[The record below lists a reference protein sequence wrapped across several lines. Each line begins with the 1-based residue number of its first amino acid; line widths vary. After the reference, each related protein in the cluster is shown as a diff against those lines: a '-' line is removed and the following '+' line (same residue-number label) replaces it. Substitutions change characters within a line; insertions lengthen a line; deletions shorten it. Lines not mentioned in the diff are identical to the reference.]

1 MKILKFLIPAMVM
14 LTFSAC
20 IIDRPYDEDVNA
32 CFTVSGSDHYVNEPV
47 YFVNCSQYA
56 YSYEW
61 DFGDGFGSNQ
71 RNPIHTYTE
80 QGNYQVTMIAYGD
93 YDQETFTDVISVGG
107 STDLNILIVYEGTQ
121 DPVSNCEVTI
131 FDTETDW
138 ENLTNPIAS
147 ATTGSNGEVV
157 FTGLNTIVY
166 YIDAYRYVTETSF
179 YSNYYLGYATEA
191 LTADQVNYYD
201 VEVQLLTGTKD
212 FDRKSVVIKSIKPS
226 SKAEHERIIKESQ
239 NK

>member
-1 MKILKFLIPAMVM
+1 MKVLKFLIPAMVM

-20 IIDRPYDEDVNA
+20 IIDRPYQEDVNA

-71 RNPIHTYTE
+71 RNPIHTFLE
-80 QGNYQVTMIAYGD
+80 PGNYQVTMTAYGD
-93 YDQETFTDVISVGG
+93 YDQETFTDVVTVGG
-107 STDLNILIVYEGTQ
+107 STDLDILVMYLGTE

-131 FDTETDW
+131 FGTETDW
-138 ENLTNPIAS
+138 VNLENPIGTQ
-147 ATTGSNGEVV
+147 TTGTDGLVLFV
-157 FTGLNTIVY
+157 GLNPMAY
-166 YIDAYRYVTETSF
+166 FIDAYRSVSDTSF
-179 YSNYYLGYATEA
+179 YNNYYQGYATNPLNENE
-191 LTADQVNYYD
+191 VNYYNIY
-201 VEVQLLTGTKD
+201 VELLYTTKG
-212 FDRKSVVIKSIKPS
+212 FKRESLVVRMIEPS
-226 SKAEHERIIKESQ
+226 SKEEHDRIIKESL

>member
-20 IIDRPYDEDVNA
+20 IVDRPYHEDVNA
-32 CFTVSGSDHYVNEPV
+32 CFTVSGSDHYVNEAV

-80 QGNYQVTMIAYGD
+80 QGNYQVTMTAYGD

-107 STDLNILIVYEGTQ
+107 STDLNILIVYKGTE

-131 FDTETDW
+131 FGTETDW

-147 ATTGSNGEVV
+147 ETTGSNGEVV
-157 FTGLNTIVY
+157 FTGLSNVVY
-166 YIDAYRYVTETSF
+166 YIDAYKYVTETSF
-179 YSNYYLGYATEA
+179 YSNYNLGYATEA
-191 LTADQVNYYD
+191 LVLNQVNSYQ
-201 VEVQLLTGTKD
+201 VEVELLTGTKD
-212 FDRKSVVIKSIKPS
+212 FDRKSVVIKSIKPC
-226 SKAEHERIIKESQ
+226 SKEEYERIIKESQ